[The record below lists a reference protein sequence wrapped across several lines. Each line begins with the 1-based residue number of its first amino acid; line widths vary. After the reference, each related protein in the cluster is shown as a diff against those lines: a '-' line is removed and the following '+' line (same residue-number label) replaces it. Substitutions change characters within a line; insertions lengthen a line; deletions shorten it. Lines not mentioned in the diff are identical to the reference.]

1 LHVCERQPS
10 ISVEDAMN
18 NVTETI
24 VVSEEKGHKITI
36 LEEWCKGCTICSDV
50 CPTDVLKMEANG
62 TRWQGSIA
70 VVIDA
75 DACIACM
82 LCELQCPDFSILIE
96 KGEKKKKKSK
106 KAAA

>member
-1 LHVCERQPS
+1 MSQ
-10 ISVEDAMN
+10 
-18 NVTETI
+18 VTETV

-36 LEEWCKGCTICSDV
+36 LEEWCKGCTICVEV
-50 CPTDVLKMEANG
+50 CPTDVLKMESVG

-82 LCELQCPDFSILIE
+82 QCELQCPDFSLLIE
-96 KGEKKKKKSK
+96 KGAKKKKSK